1 MIQGE
6 YLKHLKRVGVRLTP
20 QRQEILQVRWERAQ
34 AGGQPVN
41 AEEVMK
47 RVRERYPGVSLDT
60 VYRTLATFT
69 RKGIVNELQFKDQSR
84 RYELVIQGEHHHH
97 LVCLRCGF
105 VREIAY
111 CPEDIIKR
119 VRESHTDFKIEE
131 HSFTIYGYCAEC
143 RED

>member
-1 MIQGE
+1 MIPGE
-6 YLKHLKRVGVRLTP
+6 FLKRLKRLGVRLTP
-20 QRQEILQVRWERAQ
+20 QRQEILQVLWERAQ

-47 RVRERYPGVSLDT
+47 CVRSRYPGISLDT

-97 LVCLRCGF
+97 LVCLGCGY

-111 CPEDIIKR
+111 CPVDIIER
-119 VRESHTDFKIEE
+119 VKECYSDFKIED
-131 HSFTIYGYCAEC
+131 HSFTIYGYCAQC

>member
-1 MIQGE
+1 MLGE
-6 YLKHLKRVGVRLTP
+6 LIKHLKRVGVRLTP
-20 QRQEILQVRWERAQ
+20 QRQEILQVLYNSAES
-34 AGGQPVN
+34 GGQPLN

-47 RVRERYPGVSLDT
+47 CVRTRYPSVSLDT
-60 VYRTLATFT
+60 IYRTLATFT
-69 RKGIVNELQFKDQSR
+69 REGIVRELQFKDQSR

-97 LVCLRCGF
+97 LVCLGCGY

-119 VRESHTDFKIEE
+119 AKECHSDFKIED